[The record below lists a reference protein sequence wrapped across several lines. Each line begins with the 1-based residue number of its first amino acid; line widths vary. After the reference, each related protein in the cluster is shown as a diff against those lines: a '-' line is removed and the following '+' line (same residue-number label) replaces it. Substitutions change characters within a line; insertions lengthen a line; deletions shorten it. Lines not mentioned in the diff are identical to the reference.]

1 MVTIYDIAKKTGYSI
16 STVSKVLNNYSD
28 VGEKAKKIISEAVN
42 ELGYY
47 PNSSA
52 RALST
57 KRSWTIGVVFVE
69 DSGIGIEHPFFNAVI
84 ESFKKFAEKEGY
96 DLLFASNNIG
106 NEPKTYVDHF
116 LYRGVDGVVVVCSA
130 LNSPN
135 LQKLIESDVP
145 SVVIDMDMRG
155 ANVVYSDNV
164 YGSELAV
171 EYLLSLG
178 HKKIAHLYGSE
189 TLYVGEQRLKG
200 FYKAMKKN
208 NLAIVPEYVVDGGIF
223 TYEGGKE
230 AMKQILNLEDPP
242 TAIYAAGDLMA
253 IGAIAAI
260 QEAGLNVP
268 NDFSIVGFDDIQI
281 SKYMTPGLTTIKQE
295 TSLIGKTAANL
306 LIDQINTIEK
316 QLMSVKIPV
325 RLIERTS
332 CAAVIQDVK
341 KPLHL

>member
-1 MVTIYDIAKKTGYSI
+1 MATIYDIAKKTGYSI
-16 STVSKVLNNYSD
+16 STVSKALNNYTD
-28 VGEKAKKIISEAVN
+28 IGEKTKRTILEAVN

-47 PNSSA
+47 PNSNA
-52 RALST
+52 RSLST

-84 ESFKKFAEKEGY
+84 ESFKKSVEKEGY

-106 NEPKTYVDHF
+106 NVPKTYVDHF

-164 YGSELAV
+164 HGSEMAV
-171 EYLLSLG
+171 DYLHTLG
-178 HKKIAHLYGSE
+178 HKTIAHINGSE
-189 TLYVGEQRLKG
+189 TLYVGAQRLKG
-200 FYKAMKKN
+200 FYKAMKN
-208 NLAIVPEYVVDGGIF
+208 NHLEVLPEHVVDGGIF
-223 TYEGGKE
+223 TYEGGKA
-230 AMKQILNLEDPP
+230 AMKQILASNHLP
-242 TAIYAAGDLMA
+242 TAVYAAGDLMA

-260 QEAGLNVP
+260 QEAGLSVP
-268 NDFSIVGFDDIQI
+268 NDISVIGFDDIEI
-281 SKYMTPGLTTIKQE
+281 GKYMTPGLTTIKQE
-295 TSLIGKTAANL
+295 TSLLGKTAAGL
-306 LIDQINTIEK
+306 LVEQINTGEK

-325 RLIERTS
+325 RLVERAS
-332 CAAVIQDVK
+332 CIKVTDEVK
-341 KPLHL
+341 